1 LPEKIT
7 WTAGRRKLKDLR
19 PWERN
24 PRQITK
30 EQARRLAESFDE
42 FGQVETIAISPADD
56 VYNGHQR
63 LAVLL
68 EKHGGDYEI
77 EVRISSRALTEKER
91 EKLTVYL
98 HKGAAG
104 EWNFDALANGFE
116 VDELIEWGFRP
127 EELGLDKDY
136 GIEKPEDAGAQ
147 IDKAEELREKWDV
160 KTGQLWRLGDHRIIC
175 GDCTD
180 RAVVEKVMA
189 GEKAVCMWTDPPYGV
204 EYVGKTKDAMT
215 IENDG
220 ADDLPGLL
228 TASFLLADSVLV
240 EGAPIYVAHPAG
252 ALQMVFDKCF
262 VDVGWKF
269 HETLV
274 WVKDSMVLGH
284 SDYHYKHE
292 PIIYGWKGKNRFW
305 YSGRDQVSVF
315 EIPRPKR
322 SAEHP
327 TMKPPELVEVCMQN
341 STKNAD
347 IVYEPFSGSGT
358 SIIACERLG
367 RKCRAIEIS
376 PAYVAVSIQRW
387 VDTTGGRPELLD
399 Q

>member
-1 LPEKIT
+1 MTNII
-7 WTAGRRKLKDLR
+7 WTNERRKLKDLK

-42 FGQVETIAISPADD
+42 FGQVETIAISPTDD

-63 LAVLL
+63 LAVLM
-68 EKHGGDYEI
+68 EKHGGDYEV

-98 HKGAAG
+98 NKGAAG

-160 KTGQLWRLGDHRIIC
+160 KTGQLWRLGEHRIIC

-180 RAVVEKVMA
+180 RAVVERVI
-189 GEKAVCMWTDPPYGV
+189 GTEKYSVLTDPPYNIGFNYESIDDKMSQDKYAEFCNLWFENIV
-204 EYVGKTKDAMT
+204 SDAIGT
-215 IENDG
+215 IFSPGPHNERFYPIPRDRGFWLKRNATAG
-220 ADDLPGLL
+220 ASCFHLR
-228 TASFLLADSVLV
+228 LV
-240 EGAPIYVAHPAG
+240 EPLLFYGKFVSKRTNDLFEYSSGFTAELKSARVAAGVVDNYAPAKSMPLWEELIG
-252 ALQMVFDKCF
+252 MLEKD
-262 VDVGWKF
+262 
-269 HETLV
+269 TLV
-274 WVKDSMVLGH
+274 LDV
-284 SDYHYKHE
+284 
-292 PIIYGWKGKNRFW
+292 
-305 YSGRDQVSVF
+305 
-315 EIPRPKR
+315 
-322 SAEHP
+322 
-327 TMKPPELVEVCMQN
+327 
-341 STKNAD
+341 
-347 IVYEPFSGSGT
+347 FSGNGT
-358 SIIACERLG
+358 TIIACERLG

-376 PAYVAVSIQRW
+376 PAYVAVAIQRW
-387 VDTTGGRPELLD
+387 VDTTGGRPELLE